1 MEEMQWGGDVIMLT
15 HPPPPPLHNYTSSL
29 TLVHSGPP
37 QCWLTSPA
45 PSRQRH
51 RGAWTVLG
59 CIGTAISAA
68 GSARQ
73 APRGRGQVIPES
85 RCPLSHASPPPQNG
99 LCGSLCCLC
108 RPQRALQRAP
118 TAGAHAAC
126 LPRPSEAPEPPPVHL
141 TGAPMTNCGYTQSG
155 PCPLPPPPKGVK
167 CLVLSTESHLEA
179 PQDVQT

>member
-51 RGAWTVLG
+51 SGACTTLG
-59 CIGTAISAA
+59 SIGTAISAA